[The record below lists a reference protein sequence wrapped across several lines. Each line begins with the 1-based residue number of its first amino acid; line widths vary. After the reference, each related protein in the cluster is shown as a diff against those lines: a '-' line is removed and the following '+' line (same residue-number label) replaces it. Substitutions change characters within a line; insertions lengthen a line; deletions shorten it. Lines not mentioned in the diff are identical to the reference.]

1 MSMPMQDIEGL
12 FLKIVKIAILAI
24 MAIALLA
31 IVFFMGNAAY
41 QYSQTPKEPEP
52 AKKAPVQEIKLDDLK
67 QWLLEQERLRQ
78 KANEPAK
85 EQAVTIEQTRV
96 EYLADAQALY
106 ECSLGFAAAAEIA
119 LAEAQNNDAKSQAV
133 MRLRAQLEP
142 AAKARD
148 WRGDPWIKAVVAFG
162 CMVLK
167 DPSIVALKKEGKIST
182 VVFPTINFHL
192 AAWDRIETEKR
203 RFEQAEQN
211 RVASERTAEGL
222 RVGIAKA
229 QALAHVIS
237 AGVAFGVFMALALY
251 LVFAKIETNL
261 RAINESIR
269 AGGAAR

>member
-41 QYSQTPKEPEP
+41 QYSKTPKEPEP
-52 AKKAPVQEIKLDDLK
+52 AKKAPAQEIKLDNLK
-67 QWLLEQERLRQ
+67 QLLLEQERLRQ

-106 ECSLGFAAAAEIA
+106 ECSLEFAAAAGIPV
-119 LAEAQNNDAKSQAV
+119 AEAQNNDAKSQAV
-133 MRLRAQLEP
+133 MRLRTQLEP
-142 AAKARD
+142 AAKERD
-148 WRGDPWIKAVVAFG
+148 WRGDPWVKAVVAFG
-162 CMVLK
+162 CSVLK
-167 DPSIVALKKEGKIST
+167 DPSIVSLRKEGKIST
-182 VVFPTINFHL
+182 VFFPTINFHL
-192 AAWDRIETEKR
+192 AAWDKIETEKR

-211 RVASERTAEGL
+211 RVASERAAEAA
-222 RVGIAKA
+222 RVADAQA

-237 AGVAFGVFMALALY
+237 AGVAFCVFMALALY

-269 AGGAAR
+269 SGGVAL